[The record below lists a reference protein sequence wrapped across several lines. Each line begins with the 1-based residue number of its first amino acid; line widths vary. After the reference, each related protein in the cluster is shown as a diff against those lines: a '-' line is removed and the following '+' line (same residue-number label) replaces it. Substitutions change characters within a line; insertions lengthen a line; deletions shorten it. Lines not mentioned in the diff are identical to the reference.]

1 MKILVNRFT
10 AFIFTLC
17 ILIQGVKMYAQKTA
31 GNYVDSIYNK
41 ALAEKKDTNQLLFLF
56 SESSKILKKKPNEAK
71 ALLNKSLKLSVTY
84 SDKKWI
90 AKNKSLLGTL
100 EYGSGNF
107 NESEK
112 YYKEALDIYSQN
124 NNRHGVALIL
134 NNMASL
140 YRDKGEYT
148 LAVENYLKSLKIKE
162 ELNDKK
168 GIVNTLNNIANL
180 HLMQSDNVSAQKY
193 YIQAKDIAEEIKNPE
208 SLAMTYSNLA
218 NIYFDLNDVE
228 KSFQY
233 DSLALVYR
241 KKLGDKSGIA
251 ISLHNISSYYL
262 AKKNH
267 ILALKY
273 INESLDI
280 KNEIGDKQG
289 VAVSKTEKGNIFL
302 NMDQPDSAIH
312 YFLEALDIAKSLSV
326 KKRMTVCYQNL
337 AKAYSNKNDFEKAY
351 YYERKYTE
359 LKDTLSSE
367 SYQKNVSEMEAKYD
381 TDKKKK
387 EIELLTKESRLNAL
401 MLRETELEGISKAK
415 EIELLNKENEL
426 SSIQNEKNAFE
437 IENNQKKISLL
448 NQKREIQELEIQNNQ
463 SHIKQQ
469 KIIFY
474 FIVTGLL
481 LALGL
486 AFFIFKGLKKQRQA
500 NRIIS
505 KQKEQ
510 VEEKS
515 LEIHHQK
522 ELLEEKQKEILDS
535 IHYAKRI
542 QNTLLAHKSFVDEHI
557 KENFILFKPK
567 DIVSGDFYWA
577 AKHGNNF
584 YLAACDSTGH
594 GVPGAFMSL
603 LNINFLNEAINEK
616 DILEPNAI
624 LNFVRNRL
632 IKSISKDGQKDGFD
646 GILLR
651 LNEDTKEITYA
662 AANNGPILISD
673 GVVIQLDA
681 DRMPVGQGERKD
693 DFNLFTINA
702 KPGDTLYLYTDGY
715 ADQFGGV
722 KGKKFKYKPLN
733 ELIMSICKLPLDE
746 QSDILDKHFESWK
759 GELEQVDDVC
769 LIGIRL

>member
-1 MKILVNRFT
+1 MKILINRSI
-10 AFIFTLC
+10 ALLFTLC
-17 ILIQGVKMYAQKTA
+17 ILTQGVKVNAQKPS

-41 ALAEKKDTNQLLFLF
+41 AISEKKDTNQLLFLF

-71 ALLNKSLKLSVTY
+71 ALLNKSLKLSAIY
-84 SDKKWI
+84 PDKKWV

-100 EYGSGNF
+100 EYSSGNF

-124 NNRHGVALIL
+124 NNQHGLALTL

-140 YRDKGEYT
+140 YRDKGDYAH
-148 LAVENYLKSLKIKE
+148 AVENYLKSLKIKE

-168 GIVNTLNNIANL
+168 GIVNTLNNLANL
-180 HLMQSDNVSAQKY
+180 HVMQSDIVSAKKY

-208 SLAMTYSNLA
+208 SLALTYSNLA
-218 NIYFDLNDVE
+218 NIYFDLNDIE

-233 DSLALVYR
+233 DTLALHYR

-251 ISLHNISSYYL
+251 ISLNNIASYYL
-262 AKKNH
+262 AKKEYKQ
-267 ILALKY
+267 ALQY
-273 INESLDI
+273 INESLKI
-280 KNEIGDKQG
+280 KTEIGDKQG

-302 NMDQPDSAIH
+302 NMSQPDSAIF
-312 YFLEALDIAKSLSV
+312 YFLEALDIAKSLSI
-326 KKRMTVCYQNL
+326 KKRISVCYQNL

-351 YYERKYTE
+351 YYERKYSD
-359 LKDTLSSE
+359 LKDTLSNE
-367 SYQKNVSEMEAKYD
+367 NYQKNVSEMETKYD
-381 TDKKKK
+381 TDKKKR

-401 MLRETELEGISKAK
+401 LLRETELEGISKAK

-469 KIIFY
+469 KIVFY
-474 FIVTGLL
+474 FIITGFL
-481 LALGL
+481 LALGF
-486 AFFIFKGLKKQRQA
+486 AFFIFKSLKKQRQA

-515 LEIHHQK
+515 VQIHHQK

-542 QNTLLAHKSFVDEHI
+542 QNTLLAHKGFVDEHI

-616 DILEPNAI
+616 DILEPNLI
-624 LNFVRNRL
+624 LNFVRKRL
-632 IKSISKDGQKDGFD
+632 ITSISKDGQKDGFD

-651 LNEDTKEITYA
+651 INEDTKEITYA
-662 AANNGPILISD
+662 AANNAPILIS
-673 GVVIQLDA
+673 GGVIQELGA
-681 DRMPVGQGERKD
+681 DRMPVGQGERQEG
-693 DFNLFTINA
+693 FQLFTVNI
-702 KPGDTLYLYTDGY
+702 KTGDTLYLYTDGY
-715 ADQFGGV
+715 ADQFGGL

-733 ELIMSICKLPLDE
+733 ELILSICNFPFDK
-746 QSDILDKHFESWK
+746 QSVVLNEKFEDWR

-769 LIGIRL
+769 IIGIRM